1 MNDTEKEK
9 AKLNK
14 IKQVQQAGAISLFSE
29 AIKEKEIED
38 FSVESVNST
47 KADTILL
54 VNVKGNNVLLKVSA
68 NVQKWISEVPKIVDA
83 LSDESKT
90 SLEIFD
96 ALMSTKL
103 PPLETPVRLL
113 KNLKLKP
120 NKNGK
125 VRFFTQGLIQN
136 LYDLYV
142 EDLELVG
149 VTEIEKK
156 KYMAYMEINFK
167 LKSLI
172 IAEGLK
178 KIGEE
183 ALSFFTKLES
193 VSLPD
198 SLTEIGRDIFRG
210 CDSLT
215 SMRVPKNMT
224 SFDENLKHVYLS
236 DAVTKI
242 NDWEFLR
249 YHSLESVKLPKGL
262 KGIGC
267 QAFKYCNSLKSI
279 RIPKSV
285 ERMEFGVFLGCTAL
299 SDIEFDGTVE
309 QWKQI
314 KIGAG
319 WHDGGPAKVVKCT
332 DGEWIIPDY
341 YIVNGKLTEWLD
353 TSAESVTI
361 PDGVTT
367 ICANETIRSA
377 FFKCKALKS
386 VEISSCVKKILKYA
400 FTRCDCLESVVMREG
415 VEKIEKSAF
424 LDCKALKYIEIP
436 STMKSMCKE
445 SFSGCG
451 AVEKIVSH
459 SPLFPFDEKTG
470 RLYDATGSKK
480 KVVLTLMAAKKEAKK
495 NKIAK
500 LRDAVLES
508 IVGGHRSKVSFVRK
522 EDSSYLR
529 INSGNGGIEVLLAD
543 YAVSKW
549 SKTLPALLDFA
560 ETGADAAALK
570 KYALDNGF
578 KDASPKYF
586 SVKNRLL
593 KGNSNKNPVYLFI
606 GGSART
612 IGKRAF
618 EACKLLKTVEI
629 ASGLRKIED
638 YAFLYCHKLESVKIP
653 ETVMEIG
660 EFVFFDCESLSSIE
674 FGGTVAQWKELTEKK
689 EKLLI
694 FSSVKSVKCSD
705 GECRNPVHL
714 MVQNTDEKPQGFP
727 LGYDETKIPEDF
739 FAGQKSAEYIRVPEG
754 ITEIGARAFKN
765 CTMKSIILPSTL
777 TKIDDSAFEGCPNL
791 RVLQFHL
798 GLKKIGERAF
808 FGCWSLKRILF
819 HGSEKLWRDIEKG
832 ADWNEGTKIKDIDC
846 VGFDNLKIENGVV
859 TDCKKDAVVVRVPE
873 NAIKISSEA
882 FKDCVCLKHVA
893 FYPGVTEIGNN
904 AFQDCTS
911 LETILFVGTKKQW
924 EGIRLGTDW
933 QKNIPAK
940 VVH

>member
-1 MNDTEKEK
+1 MNDTEDIEK

-14 IKQVQQAGAISLFSE
+14 IKQVQQVTATSLFSQ
-29 AIKEKEIED
+29 AIKEKGIED
-38 FSVESVNST
+38 FSVESVNAT

-54 VNVKGNNVLLKVSA
+54 VNVNGNNVLLKVSA
-68 NVQKWISEVPKIVDA
+68 NVQKWLSEVPKIVDA
-83 LSDESKT
+83 LSDESKN

-103 PPLETPVRLL
+103 QPLETSVRLL
-113 KNLKLKP
+113 KNLNLKP

-156 KYMAYMEINFK
+156 KYLGMNFK

-198 SLTEIGRDIFRG
+198 SLKEIGRDIFRG

-224 SFDENLKHVYLS
+224 RFDENLKHVYLS

-242 NDWEFLR
+242 NDWEFLS
-249 YHSLESVKLPKGL
+249 YHSLESVNLPKDL
-262 KGIGC
+262 KEIGC
-267 QAFKYCNSLKSI
+267 QAFKY
-279 RIPKSV
+279 
-285 ERMEFGVFLGCTAL
+285 CTAL
-299 SDIEFDGTVE
+299 SDIEFDGTAE

-319 WHDGGPAKVVKCT
+319 WHDGVPAKVVKCT

-361 PDGVTT
+361 PDGVTA

-400 FTRCDCLESVVMREG
+400 FTGCDCLESVVMREG
-415 VEKIEKSAF
+415 VEEIAGSAF

-480 KVVLTLMAAKKEAKK
+480 KVVLTLMAAKKEARK

-508 IVGGHRSKVSFVRK
+508 IVGGHKAKVSFVRK

-529 INSGNGGIEVLLAD
+529 INAGNGGIEVLLAD

-578 KDASPKYF
+578 KDASTKYF

-618 EACKLLKTVEI
+618 EDCKLLKTVEI
-629 ASGLRKIED
+629 DSGLRKIED

-653 ETVMEIG
+653 ETVTEIG

-674 FGGTVAQWKELTEKK
+674 FGGTVAQWKGLTEKK

-714 MVQNTDEKPQGFP
+714 MFQNTDEKPQGFP
-727 LGYDETKIPEDF
+727 LGYDVTKIPKDF

-832 ADWNEGTKIKDIDC
+832 EDWNEGTKIKNESGEEQYDWSEGTTSKNIDC
-846 VGFDNLKIENGVV
+846 VGFDSLKIENGVV
-859 TDCKKDAVVVRVPE
+859 TECKKDAVDVRLPE
-873 NAIKISSEA
+873 NAIKISREA

-893 FYPGVTEIGNN
+893 FYPSVTEIGNN

-940 VVH
+940 VVHSSDGETEI

>member
-1 MNDTEKEK
+1 MNNTDIEK
-9 AKLNK
+9 AKLEK
-14 IKQVQQAGAISLFSE
+14 IKQVQQVGATTVFSE
-29 AIKEKEIED
+29 AIKEKGIED

-68 NVQKWISEVPKIVDA
+68 NAKKWTSDVPKIVDA
-83 LSDESKT
+83 LSDESK
-90 SLEIFD
+90 SSKEIFD

-103 PPLETPVRLL
+103 PPLETPIRLA
-113 KNLKLKP
+113 KDITLKP

-125 VRFFTQGLIQN
+125 VRFFTQGIIQN

-156 KYMAYMEINFK
+156 NYMSHIGTNFK

-183 ALSFFTKLES
+183 ALSFFTELES

-198 SLTEIGRDIFRG
+198 SLTE
-210 CDSLT
+210 
-215 SMRVPKNMT
+215 
-224 SFDENLKHVYLS
+224 
-236 DAVTKI
+236 
-242 NDWEFLR
+242 
-249 YHSLESVKLPKGL
+249 
-262 KGIGC
+262 IGC

-285 ERMEFGVFLGCTAL
+285 ERMEFSVFSGCTAL

-309 QWKQI
+309 QWTKI

-341 YIVNGKLTEWLD
+341 YIVNGKLTEWRD

-361 PDGVTT
+361 PDGVMA

-415 VEKIEKSAF
+415 VEEIEKSAF

-451 AVEKIVSH
+451 AVEKILSH

-470 RLYDATGSKK
+470 RLYDATGSRK

-529 INSGNGGIEVLLAD
+529 INAGNGGIEVLLAD

-578 KDASPKYF
+578 KDSSTKYF

-638 YAFLYCHKLESVKIP
+638 YAFLHCHKLESVKIP
-653 ETVMEIG
+653 ETVTEIG

-674 FGGTVAQWKELTEKK
+674 FGGTVAQWKALTEKK

-694 FSSVKSVKCSD
+694 FSPVKSVKCSD

-714 MVQNTDEKPQGFP
+714 MVENTDEKPQGFP
-727 LGYDETKIPEDF
+727 LGYDVTKIPEDF

-832 ADWNEGTKIKDIDC
+832 EDWNEGTKIKDIDC

-859 TDCKKDAVVVRVPE
+859 TECKKDAVVVRLPE

-940 VVH
+940 VVHCSDGLSADSDVEI